1 MSGLLPPDADDRD
14 VALAANRLDAVLITK
29 DADFLDLKARGGLR
43 GALVWLRCGNMSN
56 RRTAQI
62 LLPAVPGIV
71 ATIAAGESVVEI
83 R

>member
-1 MSGLLPPDADDRD
+1 
-14 VALAANRLDAVLITK
+14 
-29 DADFLDLKARGGLR
+29 
-43 GALVWLRCGNMSN
+43 MSN